1 MQSKPYQIIREYNG
15 EIMDP
20 MKVIIADSINEKGI
34 SDLKEVAE
42 VVVDT
47 SITPEEL
54 VKAIKDFDAIVVRS
68 RTKVTREVIENAPKL
83 KIIARAGVGVDNVDV
98 EAATEKGIMVV
109 NAPES
114 TSITV
119 AEQTMGLMLALSRKI
134 SIADKSVK
142 EGKWEK
148 SRFMGLELNNKT
160 LGIIGMG
167 RIGSQVVIRSKAFG
181 MDAIVYDP
189 YISEEVAK
197 DLGVDVVDL
206 ETVFKESD
214 VITIHVPLTP
224 ETKHIVSTDAFEMM
238 KDSAFIINCAR
249 GGIIDEDAL
258 YTALSENKI
267 GGAALD
273 VFENEPPE
281 DSPLLDLD
289 NIVVTPHIGASTAE
303 AQRDAA
309 LIVANEIITVFQGG
323 SPRNVLN
330 MPVLDSKTY
339 TSMKPYLNLS
349 EKLGSF
355 VVQAAPGTIQ
365 KLNVTYCGELADIP
379 KKDILTRTILQG
391 ILNPIL
397 NEPVN
402 MINAPSIAKRRG
414 LVITESKRSES
425 EGYRCIIVLNVK
437 TDQGEFSVE
446 GTYVDEPKIIKINN
460 YWVDVKPEGNMFIAK
475 YQDLP
480 GTIGAIG
487 TKLGEHEINIATM
500 QVGRREAGGEAVM
513 VLKVDQNVPEEV
525 IAEVIKLD
533 NVEDAVS
540 LHL

>member
-1 MQSKPYQIIREYNG
+1 MES
-15 EIMDP
+15 

-34 SDLKEVAE
+34 SDLEEVAE

-54 VKAIKDFDAIVVRS
+54 VKTIKDFNAIVVRS

-119 AEQTMGLMLALSRKI
+119 AEQTMGLMLSLSRKI

-148 SRFMGLELNNKT
+148 SRFMGSELNNKT

-181 MDAIVYDP
+181 MDAMVYDP
-189 YISEEVAK
+189 YISEEFAK
-197 DLGVDVVDL
+197 DLGVKVVDL
-206 ETVFKESD
+206 ETIFKESD

-224 ETKHIVSTDAFEMM
+224 ETKHLVSTESFEMM
-238 KDSAFIINCAR
+238 KESAFIINCAR

-258 YTALSENKI
+258 YVALSENKI

-273 VFENEPPE
+273 VFEKEPPAN
-281 DSPLLDLD
+281 SPLLGLD
-289 NIVVTPHIGASTAE
+289 NIVLTPHIGASTGE

-309 LIVANEIITVFQGG
+309 LIVANEIITVFKGKA
-323 SPRNVLN
+323 PKNVLN
-330 MPVLDSKTY
+330 MPVLDNETY
-339 TSMKPYLNLS
+339 NTMKPYVNLA
-349 EKLGSF
+349 EKMGSF
-355 VVQAAPGTIQ
+355 VAQSAPGNISEM
-365 KLNVTYCGELADIP
+365 NVTYCGELAEIQ
-379 KKDILTRTILQG
+379 KKDILTRTILKG

-397 NEPVN
+397 TEPVN

-414 LVITESKRSES
+414 LIVTEGKRDES

-437 TDQGEFSVE
+437 TDNGDYSVE
-446 GTYVDEPKIIKINN
+446 GTFTEEPKIIKINQ

-487 TKLGEHEINIATM
+487 SKLGEHDINIATM

-513 VLKVDQNVPEEV
+513 VLKVDQNVPEN
-525 IAEVIKLD
+525 VIKEIIKMEH
-533 NVEDAVS
+533 VASAVS
-540 LHL
+540 LNL